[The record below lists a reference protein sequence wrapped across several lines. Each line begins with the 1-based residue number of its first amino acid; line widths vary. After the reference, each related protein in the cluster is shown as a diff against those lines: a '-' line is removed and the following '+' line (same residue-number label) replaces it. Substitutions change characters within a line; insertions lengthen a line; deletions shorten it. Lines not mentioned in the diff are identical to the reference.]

1 MSFFSGMINGLRELW
16 AHKFRSFLTMI
27 GIILGVASLVTMVAV
42 VDGLFRNM
50 TIFFEQSGGIE
61 LVRVLDQEVP
71 LEQLNM
77 AALSPGRTVLD
88 SQAIRGAVPLAA
100 AVAPEVFVGYQKLRF
115 GNKSTSMRVSGTTGD
130 ILQTNLLEIERG
142 RNISDLDID
151 HASQVVVI
159 GSEARNALF
168 LPHDDPLG
176 QAITIG
182 GRPFTVIGLT
192 KHYEFMQAD
201 RNALAWKNRG
211 VYIPV
216 STAQKRFTGNQRVHG
231 LYVRAINADSV
242 GDMVPQVENVLMQI
256 HRGVLDF
263 TVETREDQLAEFRK
277 LERSF
282 MFSMGS
288 IAFVSL
294 MVGGIGIANV
304 MLAVINERIREIGVR
319 KAVGARGIDI
329 FMQFLAEALVVS
341 ALGGLFGMVLSF
353 ILVDIMRK
361 VVPTGENI
369 AVPVMALV
377 VGFVFSVGIG
387 MLSGIYPAIRAA
399 KLDPIEALRYE

>member
-1 MSFFSGMINGLRELW
+1 MSFLSGMINGLRELW

-42 VDGLFRNM
+42 VDGLFKNM

-61 LVRVLDQEVP
+61 LVRIVDQDVP

-77 AALSPGRTVLD
+77 AALSPGRTVID
-88 SQAIRGAVPLAA
+88 MEAIRRSVPLAA
-100 AVAPEVFVGYQKLRF
+100 AVAPEVFF
-115 GNKSTSMRVSGTTGD
+115 GFRQLSAGNRKAAMRVSGTTGD
-130 ILQTNLLEIERG
+130 ILETNLLEIESG
-142 RNISDLDID
+142 RNLSDLDIER
-151 HASQVVVI
+151 ASQVVLL
-159 GSEARNALF
+159 GSEARERLF
-168 LPHDDPLG
+168 LPQEDP
-176 QAITIG
+176 IG
-182 GRPFTVIGLT
+182 KQINIAGMPFTVIGLI

-201 RNALAWKNRG
+201 RNALRWKNRG

-216 STAQKRFTGNQRVHG
+216 STAQKRFTGNQSVQG
-231 LYVRAINADSV
+231 LYVRAFNADSV
-242 GDMVPQVENVLMQI
+242 GDLVPQIENVLLQT
-256 HRGVLDF
+256 HRGVNDF
-263 TVETREDQLAEFRK
+263 FVETREDQLAEFRK
-277 LERSF
+277 LERTF

-329 FMQFLAEALVVS
+329 FMQFLAEALVIS

-353 ILVDIMRK
+353 VLVDIMRK
-361 VVPTGENI
+361 VVPTGETI
-369 AVPVMALV
+369 AVPALALL